1 MVVGGRNMSGAA
13 AAACAS
19 VGLLVGAPAA
29 LAASPTAAKLDRG
42 ESAFWRAPYVG
53 EAHLGG
59 SSDCATSDACS
70 SFRVKV
76 RSGRAWRLRVALD
89 QADPSNDYLLEV
101 RDPAGE
107 LAASATTTTELGLS
121 HHYDIELFVAEP
133 AAGAWT
139 VTVVPRNVV
148 HGAPRLRAKL
158 EREPAE
164 PKRRTKLV
172 PNLAADPPWD
182 LGFVAPLPQIAS
194 FHVSSAA
201 EIALGMHGVDA
212 SLFGQPLAS
221 CLPEESIEQG
231 AQRCLRFSSGVANSG
246 DGAFHVVG
254 ETPLEEAAGLVNG
267 PLTQRVH
274 RSDGSHVEHPAGD
287 YTLHQVHLHYHVAD
301 LATFRLFRVAGV
313 RRLERTGAGLKE
325 GFCLANN
332 KMTTF
337 RRFIQDDPAEF
348 ADADC
353 LPSVDDEGD
362 FQFAEAIVP
371 GWEDVYDW
379 QTSGQYVDFDSNP
392 DGRYLLRMKV
402 NNAGT
407 FVESDRSDDVAYTY
421 FQVTGDVVRPLE
433 RGRGRSPW
441 DPDKVVLDSVLTR

>member
-1 MVVGGRNMSGAA
+1 MVVGGHTRIGAA
-13 AAACAS
+13 VAACAS

-29 LAASPTAAKLDRG
+29 VAAPPTAAKLDRG

-53 EAHLGG
+53 EARLSGPSECA
-59 SSDCATSDACS
+59 SSGACS
-70 SFRVKV
+70 SFTVEV
-76 RSGRAWRLRVALD
+76 RSAHAWRLRVALD
-89 QADPSNDYLLEV
+89 QADASNDYLLEL
-101 RDPAGE
+101 RDPSGE
-107 LAASATTTTELGLS
+107 LAGSAATTTEAGLS
-121 HHYDIELFVAEP
+121 HHYDVELFAAEP
-133 AAGAWT
+133 APGAWT
-139 VTVVPRNVV
+139 VTVVPQNVA

-158 EREPAE
+158 ERERVE
-164 PKRRTKLV
+164 PERRTRLL

-194 FHVSSAA
+194 FHLSSAA
-201 EIALGMHGVDA
+201 EIALGMYGVDA
-212 SLFGQPLAS
+212 SLFGEPFAS
-221 CLPEESIEQG
+221 CLPEESIEQD
-231 AQRCLRFSSGVANSG
+231 AERCLRFSSGVANFG
-246 DGAFHVVG
+246 EGAFHVVG
-254 ETPLEEAAGLVNG
+254 ETPVEEAAGLVNG
-267 PLTQRVH
+267 PLTQQVH
-274 RSDGSHVEHPAGD
+274 RSDGDYVEHPAGD
-287 YTLHQVHLHYHVAD
+287 YALHQVHLHYHVAD
-301 LATFRLFRVAGV
+301 LATFRLFRVAAE
-313 RRLERTGAGLKE
+313 RELEAMGAGLKE

-353 LPSVDDEGD
+353 LPSVDEESD

-379 QTSGQYVDFDSNP
+379 QTSGQYVDFGSSP

-421 FQVTGDVVRPLE
+421 FQVIGDTVRPLE
-433 RGRGRSPW
+433 RGRGRGPW
-441 DPDKVVLDSVLTR
+441 DPHKVVLDPVLTR